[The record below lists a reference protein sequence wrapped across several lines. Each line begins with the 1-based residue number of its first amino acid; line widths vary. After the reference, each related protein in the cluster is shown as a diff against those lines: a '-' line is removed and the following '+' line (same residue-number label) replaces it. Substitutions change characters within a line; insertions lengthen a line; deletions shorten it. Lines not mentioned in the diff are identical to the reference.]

1 MEILKFWVVKFVNAQ
16 SCVWIDSNEEQLDWV
31 MFYKTDTK
39 SDTDSKL
46 ENIE

>member
-1 MEILKFWVVKFVNAQ
+1 MEILKFWIVKFVNAQ
-16 SCVWIDSNEEQLDWV
+16 SCVWIDLNEEQLV
-31 MFYKTDTK
+31 MFYKTDIK

>member
-1 MEILKFWVVKFVNAQ
+1 MKLLKFCIVTFVNAQ
-16 SCVWIDSNEEQLDWV
+16 SCVWIDSNEEQ
-31 MFYKTDTK
+31 YKTDTK